1 MVTFPVG
8 WLHTFKRL
16 SGESDSAS
24 PCVWFNFFPPKPAGY
39 NLSTY
44 SLFHYL
50 WIGPRAD
57 LSYNL
62 CLMCIQHVVY
72 IIAIYSMFIKCS
84 SWNQILSQQFSCRCS
99 CIQMTLSGEGT
110 ILPPNPPQGHMK
122 PGTQR
127 GADRGQF
134 FSEGEL
140 LFPDG
145 NASTIL
151 VFGSVIK
158 D

>member
-1 MVTFPVG
+1 MSDDSIHLKHSLEKVI
-8 WLHTFKRL
+8 LHL
-16 SGESDSAS
+16 LVYDLI
-24 PCVWFNFFPPKPAGY
+24 FFPLKPASY
-39 NLSTY
+39 NLSIY
-44 SLFHYL
+44 SLFHYF
-50 WIGPRAD
+50 WIGTGAD
-57 LSYNL
+57 LAFNL

-72 IIAIYSMFIKCS
+72 IIAIYSTFIKCS
-84 SWNQILSQQFSCRCS
+84 SWNQILSQQFSFKCS
-99 CIQMTLSGEGT
+99 CIQMTLSLGKELFY
-110 ILPPNPPQGHMK
+110 LPPPPQGHMK

-127 GADRGQF
+127 GADRRQF

-145 NASTIL
+145 NARATL